1 MALFIAGTAGSTV
14 ALAEPGDKSP
24 SGVRSQVSRAT
35 VSAKP
40 VKPGKSAKAV
50 KAVKKA
56 KPVKLNRY
64 QQKVADRLRKETRV
78 HQVRKSLQPASL
90 LLNETFTGAT
100 IADSGFV
107 PLGTVCLT
115 GATVTPPPGVSATGP
130 CNQATQQTPPV
141 PTPGVIPGYLQL
153 TDNANYRV
161 GGIVYNRALSNNNGL
176 VVEFDQFQYG
186 GNGAD
191 GIGFFLV
198 DGETELM
205 DDGADGGS
213 LGYAQRNLTPGV
225 DGGYLGV
232 GFDAYGNFAND
243 GENRG
248 NECPADQRSPIATT
262 IQVTDTVTVRGPG
275 QGLIDYCWI
284 ATTMA
289 PDPSKPSGFVTTLP
303 GSLRD
308 PGASPGPALRRV
320 RITLSSTE
328 LLHVDIDF
336 NDGAGYQ
343 RVLEKQLADDAPKTV
358 KFGFSASTGG
368 LIDTHLI
375 RNLVVGSVTPLQ
387 LLDLATTVQQ
397 QDQRPPSD
405 PHVVGDV
412 VHYDFLVTNT
422 GPSPLTGVS
431 VSDPT
436 ATNIVC
442 PTTTLGPAGTATA
455 SMTCT
460 GQHTITTADA
470 TGHDTFTTTATAN
483 ATSIGGPIS
492 SNPSSATVPIRQL
505 TPMLDIAETVTP
517 DPAKVGQKVT
527 YTITATNNGGVDL
540 NPATLSDDLSKVLD
554 KATYNN
560 DLTATVGTASING
573 TTLNWSGNLPVHA
586 QTKITFSV
594 TTHLDSGGQTLTDV
608 ITSTTAGADCVVT
621 PTDFSI
627 QRRAHRAAPLP
638 CGQSVPI
645 TPDPQSL
652 TLTTTVTNP
661 RPPTN
666 PFKAGDTV
674 DFSFTVTHGGI
685 GTVTGV
691 KINDPDVTNVVC
703 PSTTLGP
710 EGTPSATMTCT
721 GSHVIQPNETL
732 TGTFTT
738 KATATGTYN
747 GATETSNQTTTSV
760 PVAVETPHMTIAETV
775 SAKTIDVGGTVTY
788 TITVT
793 NTGKLAIAPASIADN
808 LANVFDNATY
818 NNDLTATHGTA
829 AINGNTLNWSTSN
842 LAPGESEQIKFSVT
856 ADQSAGGTNLTDSI
870 TSPVS
875 GATCATG
882 PSTTLPC
889 TSTVAVA
896 AAPQKLIL
904 TAAVSN
910 PRLPD
915 NPFKVGD
922 TVNYTF
928 TVTHQ
933 GIGSVTG
940 VAIFD
945 QNVSPITC
953 PRTTLGPQG
962 TATATMTCTASHVIT
977 AEDARD
983 GTFTTLAQAQGV
995 DGGSPI
1001 ASNQTETSVPTVV
1014 VRPIMN
1020 IAESVSTTSTH
1031 PGAVVT
1037 YTIHVTNAG
1046 LLDIPGAQLVDNL
1059 SNVFNHANYNNDLAV
1074 SSGVAG
1080 ISNGNLTWVDSLV
1093 PGETETITFSV
1104 TVRQD
1109 AGGDTMQDHV
1119 SSATPGATC
1128 TTPCGPVVTINA
1140 DPQELQLTTTVLNP
1154 RTPDNPF
1161 QVGDTVQYQFTLTHQ
1176 GLGNVTGIV
1185 IDDPDLS
1192 DIVCPSTTLGPQG
1205 TPSATMVCTASHVI
1219 TGEES
1224 KTGTFTTNVR
1234 ASGTDEEGPLL
1245 SNETQATVPVR
1256 ILLPKVSVAQTATPN
1271 PVRAGQIV
1279 TITETITNLSGYA
1292 LSPLQIHTALADV
1305 LNNGTLVPG
1314 SVTAST
1320 GTASITGATLNWEG
1334 SLANNANVVIT
1345 FRIRANSN
1353 AGGRN
1358 LVDEITTTVAD
1369 TICLPGSSAAPCTVT
1384 VGVSRAF
1391 PPRPPHHHCKWGW
1404 DWKKKHCH
1412 WPRPHKPVKPLPIEP
1427 VGHEGEEELDED
1439 DDDLDEGRKHHK
1451 GRHHHKWHGK
1461 HHHHK
1466 WHHRHH
1472 HKWHH
1477 GHHHHGKWHHRHH
1490 HRGWAQWGWK
1500 NHHKPHKFVKYAK
1513 KVKVK
1518 AAKKSWACRTM
1529 TAEATCAPMGDS
1541 TSQYV
1546 PGMGTLAVAR
1556 LAL

>member
-1 MALFIAGTAGSTV
+1 MAFFLAGTTGSTV
-14 ALAEPGDKSP
+14 ALADPGEKNP
-24 SGVRSQVSRAT
+24 SGVRSQVSRAVVT
-35 VSAKP
+35 AKP
-40 VKPGKSAKAV
+40 AKAV
-50 KAVKKA
+50 KTAKKV
-56 KPVKLNRY
+56 KPVTLNRY
-64 QQKVADRLRKETRV
+64 QQAVANRLRKETQV
-78 HQVRKSLQPASL
+78 FKVRKQLQPASL

-115 GATVTPPPGVSATGP
+115 GATVVPPPGVSATGP
-130 CNQATQQTPPV
+130 CNQPTQTTPPV
-141 PTPGVIPGYLQL
+141 PAPGVIPGYLQL

-161 GGIVYNRALSNNNGL
+161 GGVVYNRALSNNNGL

-198 DGETELM
+198 DGAAELK

-225 DGGYLGV
+225 DSGYLGV
-232 GFDAYGNFAND
+232 GLDAYGNFVND

-248 NECPADQRSPIATT
+248 NQCPANKKSPIATT
-262 IQVTDTVTVRGPG
+262 IQVPDTVTVRGPG

-284 ATTMA
+284 ATTMT
-289 PDPSKPSGFVTTLP
+289 PDATKPAGFVTTLP

-308 PGASPGPALRRV
+308 PGAGPGPALRRV
-320 RITLSSTE
+320 RITLSSAE

-336 NDGAGYQ
+336 NDGNGYQ
-343 RVLEKQLADDAPKTV
+343 RVLDKQLDEPAPPTV

-387 LLDLATTVQQ
+387 LLDLVTTVQK

-442 PTTTLGPAGTATA
+442 PTTTLGPAGTASA

-460 GQHTITTADA
+460 GEHTITVADA
-470 TGHDTFTTTATAN
+470 TGKDTFTTTATAN

-492 SNPSSATVPIRQL
+492 SNPSSATVPVKQL
-505 TPMLDIAETVTP
+505 TSMLDIAETVTP

-527 YTITATNNGGVDL
+527 YTITATNTGGVAL

-560 DLTATVGTASING
+560 DLTATVGTASITG
-573 TTLNWSGNLPVHA
+573 TTLTWFGNLPVNA

-608 ITSTTAGADCVVT
+608 ITSSTAGADCVVT
-621 PTDFSI
+621 PSAEFSV
-627 QRRAHRAAPLP
+627 QRRAGRQAPLP
-638 CGQSVPI
+638 CGKSVPI

-666 PFKAGDTV
+666 PFKAGDEV
-674 DFSFTVTHGGI
+674 DYSFTVTHGGV

-760 PVAVETPHMTIAETV
+760 PVVVEKPQMTIAETV

-793 NTGKLAIAPASIADN
+793 NTGKLAIAPASITDN
-808 LANVFDNATY
+808 LSNVLNNASY

-829 AINGNTLNWSTSN
+829 AINGNTLTWSTSN
-842 LAPGESEQIKFSVT
+842 LAPGESEQITFSVT
-856 ADQSAGGTNLTDSI
+856 ADQSAGGTSLTDSI
-870 TSPVS
+870 TSPVT

-882 PSTTLPC
+882 PTTALPC

-940 VAIFD
+940 VQIFD

-953 PRTTLGPQG
+953 PRTELGPQG
-962 TATATMTCTASHVIT
+962 TPTATMTCTASHVIT

-983 GTFTTLAQAQGV
+983 GTFTTLAQAQGN
-995 DGGSPI
+995 DGGAPI
-1001 ASNQTETSVPTVV
+1001 ASNQTETSVRTVV
-1014 VRPIMN
+1014 VRPILH

-1031 PGAVVT
+1031 PGGVVT

-1059 SNVFNHANYNNDLAV
+1059 SNVFNHANYNNDLAF

-1080 ISNGNLTWVDSLV
+1080 ISGTNLTWVDSLV

-1104 TVRQD
+1104 TARQD

-1161 QVGDTVQYQFTLTHQ
+1161 QVGDTVQYRFTLTHQ
-1176 GLGNVTGIV
+1176 GIGNVTGIV
-1185 IDDPDLS
+1185 VDDPTVS
-1192 DIVCPSTTLGPQG
+1192 NIVCPSTTLGPQG

-1219 TGEES
+1219 TGEEA
-1224 KTGTFTTNVR
+1224 KTGTFTTYAQ
-1234 ASGTDEEGPLL
+1234 ASGTDTDGPLA
-1245 SNETQATVPVR
+1245 SNQSQATVPVK
-1256 ILLPKVSVAQTATPN
+1256 ILLPNVSVAQTATPN

-1292 LSPLQIHTALADV
+1292 LSPLQIHTALVDV

-1314 SVTAST
+1314 SIASST
-1320 GTASITGATLNWEG
+1320 GAATITGTTLNWEG

-1345 FRIRANSN
+1345 FQIRANSN
-1353 AGGRN
+1353 AAGRN
-1358 LVDEITTTVAD
+1358 LVDEVSTTVAD
-1369 TICLPGSSAAPCTVT
+1369 TICLPGSTAAPCTVT

-1404 DWKKKHCH
+1404 DKKKKHCW
-1412 WPRPHKPVKPLPIEP
+1412 WPRPHKPVKPFPIDP
-1427 VGHEGEEELDED
+1427 VDHEEEAEEEREDE
-1439 DDDLDEGRKHHK
+1439 DDDLDEGR
-1451 GRHHHKWHGK
+1451 HHHKPR
-1461 HHHHK
+1461 HH
-1466 WHHRHH
+1466 HH

-1477 GHHHHGKWHHRHH
+1477 GHHHHHKWHHGHRHHHKWHHRHH
-1490 HRGWAQWGWK
+1490 HRGWGEWGWK
-1500 NHHKPHKFVKYAK
+1500 HHHKPHKFVKVAK

-1518 AAKKSWACRTM
+1518 ARKTWACRTM
-1529 TAEATCAPMGDS
+1529 TAEATCAPLGDG

-1546 PGMGTLAVAR
+1546 PGLGTLAVAR